1 MKAATDQLDAFRY
14 MSIVDLGSHLP
25 VEGKIVTAIDTLP
38 NGYITLLTLA
48 LGESKI
54 ASDRSES
61 D

>member
-14 MSIVDLGSHLP
+14 MSITDLVSHLP
-25 VEGKIVTAIDTLP
+25 VEGKIATAIDTLP
-38 NGYITLLTLA
+38 NGYITLTTLA

-61 D
+61 E